1 MKKLLFVSIISIFS
15 TLLSSQ
21 DQHFTQFF
29 SAPLSLNPALT
40 GAYDGTYRF
49 SGIYRDQWRNALD
62 NPYTTFAGMLD
73 VRFPLNIY
81 SGKYKDAVAIGLM
94 FYNDKVSGVD
104 FNTNQIAVSAAYH
117 KSLSTDNTQYLSIG
131 FQGGLGQRNINY
143 EDLTFNDSF
152 NGTSGFFNPTRENLP
167 ANNFSFD
174 DYAVGINYS
183 LKVTK
188 RSSFFAGVS
197 LHHIFEPQ
205 MTFYPT
211 DTEDNY
217 VGSTLYRKYG
227 VQLSGNFPISEKV
240 ILMPRIVGSVQGP
253 HVAANIGSNFRISV
267 SEYDGT
273 AVYVGG
279 WARPVQNFDDQISVD
294 AAILM
299 VGLEYKN
306 ILFGLSYDATLVDIQ
321 TDRNGQGAF
330 EFSVAYLGNFDNE
343 SLLCPKF

>member
-1 MKKLLFVSIISIFS
+1 MKKLTFVFITSIFS
-15 TLLSSQ
+15 TLLFSQ

-49 SGIYRDQWRNALD
+49 SGIYRDQWRGTLD

-81 SGKYKDAVAIGLM
+81 TGKHKDAVAVGLM
-94 FYNDKVSGVD
+94 FYNDNVSGVD

-117 KSLSTDNTQYLSIG
+117 KSLSTDNSQYLSLG
-131 FQGGLGQRNINY
+131 FQGGLGQRNVNY
-143 EDLTFNDSF
+143 EDLNFHDEF

-174 DYAVGINYS
+174 DYSVGLNYS
-183 LKVTK
+183 YKPNRRT
-188 RSSFFAGVS
+188 SFFAGLA

-217 VGSTLYRKYG
+217 VGSKLFRKYG
-227 VQLSGNFPISEKV
+227 LQLSGNLPVSEKV
-240 ILMPRIVGSVQGP
+240 TFMPRIVGSVQGP
-253 HVAANIGSNFRISV
+253 HVAANVGTNFRISV

-273 AVYVGG
+273 AIYIGG
-279 WARPVQNFDDQISVD
+279 WARPVQNYDDNISVD
-294 AAILM
+294 AAIIM
-299 VGLEYKN
+299 FGLEYQN
-306 ILFGLSYDATLVDIQ
+306 ILFGLSYDATLVDLQ
-321 TDRNGQGAF
+321 SDRSGQGAF
-330 EFSVAYLGNFDNE
+330 EFSVAYLGNFENE

>member
-1 MKKLLFVSIISIFS
+1 MKKFFFLSIFSIFS
-15 TLLSSQ
+15 TFLISQ

-40 GAYDGTYRF
+40 GAYEGTYRF
-49 SGIYRDQWRNALD
+49 SGIYRDQWRNSLD

-73 VRFPLNIY
+73 VRFPVKLP
-81 SGKYKDAVAIGLM
+81 SGKTKDAVAIGLM

-104 FNTNQIAVSAAYH
+104 FNTNQISLSGAYH
-117 KSLSTDNTQYLSIG
+117 KSLNTDNSQYLSLGI
-131 FQGGLGQRNINY
+131 QAGLGQRNINY
-143 EDLTFNDSF
+143 EDLTFNDQF
-152 NGTSGFFNPTRENLP
+152 NGTTGFFNSTFEELP
-167 ANNFSFD
+167 SNNFSFD
-174 DYAVGINYS
+174 DYAVGLNYS
-183 LKVTK
+183 FKPAKNTY
-188 RSSFFAGVS
+188 FFAGLS

-217 VGSTLYRKYG
+217 EGNFLFRKFG
-227 VQLSGNFPISEKV
+227 VQLSATFPISEKV
-240 ILMPRIVGSVQGP
+240 TLMPRIVGSVQGP
-253 HVAANIGSNFRISV
+253 HIAANVGTNFRISV

-279 WARPVQNFDDQISVD
+279 WARPVSNFDDSFSVD

-306 ILFGLSYDATLVDIQ
+306 ILFGLSYDATLVDLQ
-321 TDRNGQGAF
+321 SDRNGQGAF